1 MPLQSPIFPALYP
14 LFWHEIDKGAAKG
27 QSSGEKNL
35 CSRPSS
41 LLWDIIFPADIPDF
55 PLPKKIALPKSSF
68 DPIFTYFLLAQYSK
82 ENSIFLFAKNK
93 RYSKNY
99 LAEDRMSMWKTIL
112 GNNIY

>member
-1 MPLQSPIFPALYP
+1 MSLQSPIFPALYP

-55 PLPKKIALPKSSF
+55 PSPKKIALPKSSF
-68 DPIFTYFLLAQYSK
+68 DAIFTYFLLAQYAK
-82 ENSIFLFAKNK
+82 VNSIFLFAK
-93 RYSKNY
+93 
-99 LAEDRMSMWKTIL
+99 T
-112 GNNIY
+112 NIT

>member
-41 LLWDIIFPADIPDF
+41 LLCDIIFPADIPDF

-68 DPIFTYFLLAQYSK
+68 DAIFTYFLLAQYAK
-82 ENSIFLFAKNK
+82 VNSIFLFAKNK
-93 RYSKNY
+93 HYINKLFWWRTVCQC
-99 LAEDRMSMWKTIL
+99 ERPF
-112 GNNIY
+112 

>member
-1 MPLQSPIFPALYP
+1 MSLQSPIFPALYP

-68 DPIFTYFLLAQYSK
+68 DAIFTYFLLAQYAK
-82 ENSIFLFAKNK
+82 VNSIFLFAK
-93 RYSKNY
+93 
-99 LAEDRMSMWKTIL
+99 T
-112 GNNIY
+112 NIT